1 MHGTLRII
9 ARGDAAQVD
18 TVVARTVILAGDHEV
33 LKIGIAD
40 ENKASCRDQC
50 LQPGTGIGPGIDPAA
65 KPDEANIIETAATT
79 AKCFMADG

>member
-50 LQPGTGIGPGIDPAA
+50 LQPGTGIGPGIDPSG
-65 KPDEANIIETAATT
+65 ETR
-79 AKCFMADG
+79 